1 MKRVLV
7 VRKFDDF
14 SRILSEN
21 DLSVINCAT
30 IETVPLEDLSDLS
43 AKLETIDNYDGIFL
57 TSAAATEIF
66 RLKLRKIKRKIK
78 LNFRGKIYVLGKRS
92 FDLLKG
98 ENLDL
103 VFDET
108 ANTAR
113 EMLEKI
119 SLEDVQG
126 KRFLFVR
133 GEKSLRIV
141 PGFLSEIAAIEETIV
156 YRTENIPVEID
167 KINRIGEMLE
177 KKEIVCSVFFSPSG
191 AESFLEQFGTEILR
205 QNKIATIGK
214 TTADFFEKQNLKVD
228 FVASKATAEDF
239 AVELII
245 FLGRKVENS
254 SRKYNKRH
262 LTH

>member
-21 DLSVINCAT
+21 GLSVINCAT
-30 IETVPLEDLSDLS
+30 TETVPLKDLSDLS
-43 AKLETIDNYDGIFL
+43 AKFETIDNYDGIFL

-66 RLKLRKIKRKIK
+66 RLKLREIK

-108 ANTAR
+108 ANTAL
-113 EMLEKI
+113 EMLETI
-119 SLEDVQG
+119 RLEDVQG

-133 GEKSLRIV
+133 GEKSLRVI
-141 PGFLSEIAAIEETIV
+141 PDFLSEIAAVEETVV

-177 KKEIVCSVFFSPSG
+177 KKEIVCSVFFSPSS
-191 AESFLEQFGTEILR
+191 AESFLEQFGAEILR

-214 TTADFFEKQNLKVD
+214 TTADFFERQNLKVD
-228 FVASKATAEDF
+228 YVASKATAEDF
-239 AVELII
+239 AVKLIEYLKC
-245 FLGRKVENS
+245 FE
-254 SRKYNKRH
+254 SR
-262 LTH
+262 L

>member
-21 DLSVINCAT
+21 GLSVINYAT
-30 IETVPLEDLSDLS
+30 IKTVPLENLSDLS

-66 RLKLRKIKRKIK
+66 RLKLREIK

-133 GEKSLRIV
+133 GETSLRIV

-167 KINRIGEMLE
+167 KINLIGEMLE

-205 QNKIATIGK
+205 HNKIATIGK

-239 AVELII
+239 AVKLIEYLKC
-245 FLGRKVENS
+245 FE
-254 SRKYNKRH
+254 SR
-262 LTH
+262 L